1 MVNLQSLWII
11 FSLCVVQ
18 LPNTNL
24 TKIIITLLNM
34 FSFFLPFWA
43 VSEPYNIVYLFSFDR
58 LLVTSVIF
66 IMYSAT
72 MFARLLNFKTSFL
85 NIKIERLNIRRPVQ
99 ERPWNNISRYYS
111 TIFNS
116 SFSSSLHFFKKA
128 LCFLLGYCSSCSP
141 IAKATFCQLRFWIYL
156 SIKIIRILL
165 SWTLSMNLFRRF
177 NS

>member
-34 FSFFLPFWA
+34 FSFLLPLWA

-66 IMYSAT
+66 IVYSAT
-72 MFARLLNFKTSFL
+72 MFAWFLNFKTSFL
-85 NIKIERLNIRRPVQ
+85 NIKIERRKSGRPVQ
-99 ERPWNNISRYYS
+99 ERPWNNISQYYS
-111 TIFNS
+111 TTLNS
-116 SFSSSLHFFKKA
+116 SFSSTLK
-128 LCFLLGYCSSCSP
+128 Y
-141 IAKATFCQLRFWIYL
+141 RFY
-156 SIKIIRILL
+156 IIRIFRLFLL
-165 SWTLSMNLFRRF
+165 ASRIYCITIQSVLAKNFLFLCFHRVI
-177 NS
+177 